1 MLLLRATFRCLFFE
15 IHCCCCVLP
24 LGVCFLSFIIVLL
37 FHFSTHFKF
46 LFCFHVLKKIVVVM
60 CCYFFIVVACCA
72 HVFSLSE
79 MCYSYCCMLF
89 LGISNCG
96 TISHASFRYALK
108 LHLLL
113 PFGMQFKLH
122 LYRVL
127 NNSIV
132 IVGFDS
138 TYPVELLFLL

>member
-1 MLLLRATFRCLFFE
+1 
-15 IHCCCCVLP
+15 
-24 LGVCFLSFIIVLL
+24 
-37 FHFSTHFKF
+37 
-46 LFCFHVLKKIVVVM
+46 
-60 CCYFFIVVACCA
+60 
-72 HVFSLSE
+72 
-79 MCYSYCCMLF
+79 MLF

-138 TYPVELLFLL
+138 TYLVELFFYCNFFVVFALHMWV